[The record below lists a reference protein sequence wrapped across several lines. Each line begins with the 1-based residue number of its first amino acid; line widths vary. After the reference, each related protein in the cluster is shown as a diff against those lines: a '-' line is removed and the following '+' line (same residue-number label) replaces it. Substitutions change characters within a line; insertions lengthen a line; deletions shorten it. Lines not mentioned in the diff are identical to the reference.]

1 MDPLVAAYLETIA
14 VLSMSFIGF
23 SAIVILLRQSD
34 GRKLSAWDAFVAHV
48 YMENGLIAIVG
59 ALLPPLFEFW
69 QLSST
74 AAFRLASGFMARS
87 GIISLRRNGFG
98 ASSRCYPPTHAALLP
113 SHHCHSR
120 CASHCRFYAGRVRI
134 FRRPRRGGLFEYS
147 VCRLSFFRDDVAA
160 RQRQEP
166 KHSAP
171 TGASFIVD
179 SAPS

>member
-34 GRKLSAWDAFVAHV
+34 GRKFSAWDAFVAHV

-74 AAFRLASGFMARS
+74 AAFRLASGFMALVLFLCSATVPR
-87 GIISLRRNGFG
+87 
-98 ASSRCYPPTHAALLP
+98 AVTLLP
-113 SHHCHSR
+113 
-120 CASHCRFYAGRVRI
+120 ANP
-134 FRRPRRGGLFEYS
+134 RPFTS
-147 VCRLSFFRDDVAA
+147 V
-160 RQRQEP
+160 
-166 KHSAP
+166 
-171 TGASFIVD
+171 
-179 SAPS
+179 